1 MNNIRNFMLA
11 IAIMFTSIFGG
22 CEEETEDRDPPRVR
36 ETMDQ
41 HDCTDVEDADVVE
54 EDAEE
59 IVDEE
64 AGEDDLPVDDSDD
77 SSEDTE
83 DDSVDDEDVEVEEE
97 DVPDAIPG
105 EDSPEDTEEPTDG
118 EDDSESSEDEDP
130 VPGWQSFLFLSYLIF

>member
-41 HDCTDVEDADVVE
+41 HDCTDVEDAGVVE

-59 IVDEE
+59 LVDEE
-64 AGEDDLPVDDSDD
+64 AGEDEIPVDGGDD
-77 SSEDTE
+77 SPEDTDTE
-83 DDSVDDEDVEVEEE
+83 DDPVDDEDVEEE

-105 EDSPEDTEEPTDG
+105 EDSPEDTEEPTDDA
-118 EDDSESSEDEDP
+118 DDSESSEDEDP
-130 VPGWQSFLFLSYLIF
+130 VPG

>member
-41 HDCTDVEDADVVE
+41 HDCTGVEDAGVVE

-59 IVDEE
+59 LVDEE
-64 AGEDDLPVDDSDD
+64 AGEDDLPVDDSDDSDD

-105 EDSPEDTEEPTDG
+105 EDSPEDAEEPTDG
-118 EDDSESSEDEDP
+118 ADDSESSEDEDP
-130 VPGWQSFLFLSYLIF
+130 VPG